1 MVRHLYW
8 RMILDLIINKE
19 KTIGDLLDYLIGLG
33 VDFSVSRTEAF
44 EILILAVQPTNPEIS
59 EKVNRETGKSILR
72 KKINV
77 DSKQSLAIC

>member
-1 MVRHLYW
+1 
-8 RMILDLIINKE
+8 MILDLIINKE
-19 KTIGDLLDYLIGLG
+19 KTIGDLLDYLIGFG

-44 EILILAVQPTNPEIS
+44 EILILGVQPINPEIS

-77 DSKQSLAIC
+77 DSKQSLGIY

>member
-1 MVRHLYW
+1 
-8 RMILDLIINKE
+8 MILDLIINKE

-33 VDFSVSRTEAF
+33 VVFSVSRTEAF
-44 EILILAVQPTNPEIS
+44 EILILAVQPINPEIS

>member
-1 MVRHLYW
+1 
-8 RMILDLIINKE
+8 MILDLIINKE